1 MKGYPTPRVRRKLSP
16 QVDAYEEKGYDF
28 IAFTDHD
35 YLLKPKS
42 AGLYRDVRSGL
53 ILFEG
58 IELTVFVKGYVH
70 VNRIYGEEDELYVL
84 NHLGEYDLSMEQVMD
99 RIETVAGMFPLD
111 AVEVTSKGFRNPE
124 YEIPEIRFPKIASDE
139 AHTRLG
145 IGRAW
150 IELDGPR
157 TKTRSSKYGR
167 GISGTVMCE
176 SDHGTRTEAGASG
189 VFLFNNGHVVGHRT
203 VRTGTGD
210 AVGADCS
217 RR

>member
-1 MKGYPTPRVRRKLSP
+1 MPDALRRCGDGLAPVLMKGCLHTHTTCSDGKLSP
-16 QVDAYEEKGYDF
+16 QQVADAYEEKGYDF

-42 AGLYRDVRSGL
+42 SGVYRGVRSGL

-84 NHLGEYDLSMEQVMD
+84 NHLGEYDLSMEQVLD
-99 RIETVAGMFPLD
+99 RVETVAGMFPLD
-111 AVEVTSKGFRNPE
+111 AVEITSKGFRNPE
-124 YEIPEIRFPKIASDE
+124 YEIPEIRFPKIASDD

-157 TKTRSSKYGR
+157 DKDSIIRKIR
-167 GISGTVMCE
+167 Q
-176 SDHGTRTEAGASG
+176 
-189 VFLFNNGHVVGHRT
+189 
-203 VRTGTGD
+203 GD
-210 AVGADCS
+210 FWNCYV
-217 RR
+217 